1 MKAKVKEMV
10 TVEQLA
16 NMIDHTNLKAFADDA
31 AFEKLC
37 DEAKK
42 YNFKMVAINP
52 AQTVRCKKKLEG
64 SPVHVGAAIGFPL
77 GQTTLECKIF
87 ETKDAI
93 EKGADEIDY
102 VINVAELKNKN
113 YDYIKK
119 EMEEIVK
126 ICREAG
132 KTSKVIFENCYLT
145 DDEKRKVAE
154 IAKEVKPDFIKT
166 STGFGTGGATVEDVR
181 CKKKLEGSP
190 VHVGAAIGFPLGQTT
205 LECKIFET
213 KDAIEKGADEID
225 YVINVAELKNKNYD
239 YIKKEME
246 EIVKICREAGK
257 TSKVIFENCYLTDDE
272 KRKVAEIAKEVK
284 PDFIK
289 TSTGFGTGGAT
300 VEDVKLMK
308 SVVGDEVKVKAA
320 GGIRDLKTA
329 LAMIEAGAERL
340 GTSAGVAIVEE
351 YNNQK

>member
-64 SPVHVGAAIGFPL
+64 SPV
-77 GQTTLECKIF
+77 
-87 ETKDAI
+87 
-93 EKGADEIDY
+93 
-102 VINVAELKNKN
+102 N
-113 YDYIKK
+113 
-119 EMEEIVK
+119 
-126 ICREAG
+126 
-132 KTSKVIFENCYLT
+132 
-145 DDEKRKVAE
+145 
-154 IAKEVKPDFIKT
+154 
-166 STGFGTGGATVEDVR
+166 
-181 CKKKLEGSP
+181 
-190 VHVGAAIGFPLGQTT
+190 VGAAIGFPLGQTT